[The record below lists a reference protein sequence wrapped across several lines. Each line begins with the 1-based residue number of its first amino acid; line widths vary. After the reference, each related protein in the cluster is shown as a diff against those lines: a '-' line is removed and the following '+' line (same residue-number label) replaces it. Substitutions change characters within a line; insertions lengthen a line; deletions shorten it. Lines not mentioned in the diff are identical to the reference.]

1 MFIFIERLAHSCY
14 LVSDYPRGWAGNPTA
29 LILRIY
35 APESPTVLNLN
46 TSLTPYREGERGGE
60 GERGLSSIINSA
72 GCLIFD
78 SNCLH
83 KDNGTGERCR
93 LPRLEAAFVSTRTGT
108 HTRTRTR
115 TRTVGIHS
123 FLYGKFVK
131 KSKVVAPQDSL
142 LSALAL
148 FPGMVYGIWRH
159 MEYRVCMYI
168 SARSDLVKELNC
180 VSY

>member
-46 TSLTPYREGERGGE
+46 TSLTPYREGEREEEGGRA
-60 GERGLSSIINSA
+60 GGLSSIINSA

-115 TRTVGIHS
+115 TRTRTVGIHS

-142 LSALAL
+142 PCSGIV
-148 FPGMVYGIWRH
+148 PGHGIWY
-159 MEYRVCMYI
+159 MEAYGV
-168 SARSDLVKELNC
+168 
-180 VSY
+180 